1 MVHKMTVKKGK
12 VKLEKGSMEGD
23 KTVAKPKLKEKVAAA
38 NIAQAGI
45 IRALK
50 TRGFS
55 LVKDVSPYKFTEEGT
70 AIEIIIYPDKA
81 TIENTE
87 ISVPLGKGAIH
98 ELMKQI
104 KALEKKKA

>member
-1 MVHKMTVKKGK
+1 MTIKK
-12 VKLEKGSMEGD
+12 VKPESEPKKSLVKDD
-23 KTVAKPKLKEKVAAA
+23 KTAVKPKLKEKVAAA

-50 TRGFS
+50 TRGFT
-55 LVKDVSPYKFTEEGT
+55 LVNNVSPYEFTDKDT
-70 AIEIIIYPDKA
+70 ALKIIIHPDKA
-81 TIENTE
+81 VVENTK

-104 KALEKKKA
+104 KVLEKKKG

>member
-1 MVHKMTVKKGK
+1 MAVKK
-12 VKLEKGSMEGD
+12 V
-23 KTVAKPKLKEKVAAA
+23 KPKPEPKVALKEKVPAA

-55 LVKDVSPYKFTEEGT
+55 LAKDISPYEFTDSKT
-70 AIEIIIYPDKA
+70 AIKIIIHPDKA
-81 TIENTE
+81 IVENTK

-104 KALEKKKA
+104 KTLEKK